1 MDDMNFDFKNIN
13 VPPVQ
18 PGPPPVLPSNVNR
31 DSLPPTMPAVVPS
44 VQPPQIPMDD
54 LIVPGMQSRNP
65 FNEVVNDFTVP
76 GYNPQLT
83 GIVDQDFEKICEEIR
98 KGL

>member
-1 MDDMNFDFKNIN
+1 MDNMNFDFKNIN
-13 VPPVQ
+13 VPPVH
-18 PGPPPVLPSNVNR
+18 PNPPPAMYPER
-31 DSLPPTMPAVVPS
+31 DSLPASIPAVAPS

-54 LIVPGMQSRNP
+54 LMVPGMQSRNP
-65 FNEVVNDFTVP
+65 FNDVVNDFTVP

-83 GIVDQDFEKICEEIR
+83 GLVDQDFEKICEEIR